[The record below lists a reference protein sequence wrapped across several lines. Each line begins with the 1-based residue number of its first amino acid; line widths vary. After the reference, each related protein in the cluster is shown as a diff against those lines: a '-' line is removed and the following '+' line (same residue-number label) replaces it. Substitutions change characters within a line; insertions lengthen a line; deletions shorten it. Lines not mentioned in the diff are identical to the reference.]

1 MRIGCLLRRARES
14 RELSQEDLA
23 ELSGISQSV
32 ISAYERERKQPG
44 WVAAERLFAAKGL
57 QMRIE
62 LEPLDADLDR
72 QIDAYAAM
80 TAEERLRAL
89 PYVLKALDSHLE
101 GIPLVVT
108 GAAAAALHRVPVPVR
123 RVDLLLPDTD
133 AAVDAFC
140 AQLRKYLGR
149 LWRPE
154 TESWIG
160 SAYYPEVLREHGTT
174 LWMFI
179 IDQIR
184 VTLVEELPQAVTVVV
199 DGTNI
204 PALPLHE
211 IELAD
216 PEAARLLARV
226 RDRRQAIS

>member
-44 WVAAERLFAAKGL
+44 WVAAERLFAAMGL

-108 GAAAAALHRVPVPVR
+108 GAAAAALHGVPVPVR

-140 AQLRKYLGR
+140 AQL
-149 LWRPE
+149 P
-154 TESWIG
+154 
-160 SAYYPEVLREHGTT
+160 
-174 LWMFI
+174 
-179 IDQIR
+179 
-184 VTLVEELPQAVTVVV
+184 LVEELPQAVTVVV

>member
-44 WVAAERLFAAKGL
+44 WVAAERLFAAMGL

-108 GAAAAALHRVPVPVR
+108 GAAAAALHGASVPVR

-140 AQLRKYLGR
+140 AQL
-149 LWRPE
+149 P
-154 TESWIG
+154 
-160 SAYYPEVLREHGTT
+160 
-174 LWMFI
+174 
-179 IDQIR
+179 
-184 VTLVEELPQAVTVVV
+184 LVEELPQAVTAVV